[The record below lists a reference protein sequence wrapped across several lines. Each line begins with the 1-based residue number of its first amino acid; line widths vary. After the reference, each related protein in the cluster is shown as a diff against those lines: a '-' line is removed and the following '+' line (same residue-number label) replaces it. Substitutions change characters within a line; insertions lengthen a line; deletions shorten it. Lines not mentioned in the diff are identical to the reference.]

1 MKIEPLLEPVSAEA
15 PCGEDLKKSRDAGF
29 MDIYLASNGRLPKQY
44 VMRGG
49 VGNEVGD
56 TLLDRSEINF
66 RTEAKS
72 LDDLLLRS
80 RDLRYLV
87 LRAQWAA
94 LTANLPEL
102 ADTIAACAA
111 LLETFGPA
119 VQPEKP
125 DERKR
130 ALNGLSNLHTMVLPL
145 QFHGLTGTTDVT
157 LRKIR
162 VAREESTPFSFE
174 EDIKLQPLLDAL
186 RSEAN
191 AKAVT
196 QTHEQLVRLR
206 DGLTRLAAACKSEG
220 GGNFTPDLSGVA
232 DTVRQMLAAI
242 SEVRSDLHAAAPE
255 PQADAGPRDESRAD
269 APGDAPAAAPAR
281 VADLPGP
288 KVVSQA
294 HARRLLEACEAYY
307 RRNEPSSAALLLVT
321 QARLL
326 IGRPLIEAIETLM
339 PEKAGSARISLGPG
353 GFLLG
358 MDRLRGLTSAAD
370 EAQDAAPEPD
380 PGPEISVTSSTEAAA
395 ALRSVEE
402 WFRAVE
408 RSSPVPM
415 LLARARGYLNRDFQ
429 SILDELLPDPE
440 G

>member
-56 TLLDRSEINF
+56 TLLDRSEIKF
-66 RTEAKS
+66 RDEARP

-102 ADTIAACAA
+102 ADTVEVCAA

-125 DERKR
+125 DDRKR
-130 ALNGLSNLHTMVLPL
+130 ALNGLSNLHTVVLPL
-145 QFHGLTGTTDVT
+145 QFQGLTGTNDVT

-206 DGLTRLAAACKSEG
+206 DGLARLAAACKSEG
-220 GGNFTPDLSGVA
+220 GGNFTPDLAGVS
-232 DTVRQMLAAI
+232 DTVRQMLTAI
-242 SEVRSDLHAAAPE
+242 SEVRSDLQAAAPE
-255 PQADAGPRDESRAD
+255 PQADAAPAD
-269 APGDAPAAAPAR
+269 DANTDAPAAAQAR

-288 KVVSQA
+288 KVVSQT

-339 PEKAGSARISLGPG
+339 PENAGAARISFGPG
-353 GFLLG
+353 RFLLG
-358 MDRLRGLTSAAD
+358 MDQLRGLTGAAD

-380 PGPEISVTSSTEAAA
+380 PGPEVSVTNPAEAAA
-395 ALRSVEE
+395 TIRSVEE
-402 WFRAVE
+402 WFRTAE

-429 SILDELLPDPE
+429 SLLDELLPDPE